1 MHFNKIAKLVE
12 GIPYIQKQRGKQLY
26 DHVLKTKPESCLEL
40 GFAHGASSCYIAA
53 ALDEIGSGKLTCVD
67 LDSSKNREPNL
78 ELLLKKTN
86 LQQFVNIHREQNSY
100 TWFLKNE
107 IEKNTNGYNCKQ
119 IYDLC
124 FIDGPKNWTIDGLA
138 FFLVDKLLKQNG
150 VIIFD
155 DYQWVYKD
163 YSKSVLDG
171 IAIRDMSQDQINT
184 ANIKLVF
191 QLLVMQHP
199 NYSNFIVDEDWAWAQ
214 KTHSENKTVKII
226 ASQSMK
232 YRILKKLRQL
242 KTKAK
247 TLSF

>member
-67 LDSSKNREPNL
+67 LDNSKNREPNL

-86 LQQFVNIHREQNSY
+86 LQQFVDIHREQNSY

-138 FFLVDKLLKQNG
+138 FFLVDKLLKQDG

-155 DYQWVYKD
+155 DYQWTYKD

-214 KTHSENKTVKII
+214 KTHSEHKIVKMV

-232 YRILKKLRQL
+232 YRILKKLRKL
-242 KTKAK
+242 RT
-247 TLSF
+247 